1 MKRITAFI
9 LMLAM
14 VISLTVCG
22 KSEEVKN
29 TEQLIRDI
37 GEVELSDLA
46 AIEAAE
52 SSFAALSAEDQSQVS
67 NYKTLTDAR
76 QQWEFLR
83 TDGARDDAKH
93 LVEVYCG
100 LLYDVSN
107 ARATIE
113 TVRETSDDEWQIKG
127 YVSVNYGGK
136 AYSGAFECSVSYDRD
151 SCTYDTDIENLDK
164 LTR

>member
-14 VISLTVCG
+14 VLCLSACG
-22 KSEEVKN
+22 KSEDVKN
-29 TEQLIRDI
+29 TEQMIRDI
-37 GEVELSDLA
+37 GEVELSALS

-52 SSFAALSAEDQSQVS
+52 SSFNSLNADDQAQVS
-67 NYKTLTDAR
+67 NYNVLTEAR
-76 QQWEFLR
+76 QQWEYLR
-83 TDGARDDAKH
+83 TEGARDDAKR
-93 LVEVYCG
+93 LVEIYCG
-100 LLYDVSN
+100 LLYDVST

-113 TVRETSDDEWQIKG
+113 TVRETSEDEWQIKG

-151 SCTYDTDIENLDK
+151 SCTYDTDIESLDK